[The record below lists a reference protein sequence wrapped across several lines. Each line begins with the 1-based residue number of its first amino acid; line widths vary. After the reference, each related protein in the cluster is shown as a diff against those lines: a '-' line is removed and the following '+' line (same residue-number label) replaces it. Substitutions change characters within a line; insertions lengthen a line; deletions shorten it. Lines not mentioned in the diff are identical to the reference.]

1 MKREQLEH
9 LIRAAGEVSGSRRLI
24 VLGSQ
29 AILGQHPNDA
39 PARALLSREADL
51 VPIDVPE
58 AADTISGVLGELS
71 TFDSTH
77 GYHAD
82 GVDLQTSMLP
92 SGWMERLI
100 SIENEN
106 TNGFVGL
113 CLETHD
119 LLLSKY
125 YAGREKDHEFCSAV
139 MRAGL
144 ASPEELILRM
154 AGMEISKSDRLRIA
168 ARIKLDSKI

>member
-1 MKREQLEH
+1 
-9 LIRAAGEVSGSRRLI
+9 
-24 VLGSQ
+24 
-29 AILGQHPNDA
+29 
-39 PARALLSREADL
+39 
-51 VPIDVPE
+51 
-58 AADTISGVLGELS
+58 
-71 TFDSTH
+71 
-77 GYHAD
+77 
-82 GVDLQTSMLP
+82 
-92 SGWMERLI
+92 MERLI